1 MRRQT
6 LPIEGLPAWARL
18 NDVVFHDVK
27 VTRTERKGY
36 GMVSG
41 TDLSVTDDTTDSPT
55 LLAVPHALVLNAEAV
70 SEYAKEDKNFR
81 QLLDAV
87 GHGSTRTDALL
98 FLLVQTVL
106 ASRSSHPAV
115 GVSNPWTEYL
125 KFLPE
130 TVPVP
135 TLWTEE
141 ERLLLR
147 GTSLETA
154 VDAKI
159 SALDA
164 EFGLVREK
172 SSDIVGWNDLLWGA
186 EGASAVSF
194 MDWIRLDAL
203 YRSRCLELPRS
214 GESMV
219 PCIDMINHSATPSAY
234 YDENPRD
241 EVVLRLRPGTTI
253 SRGDEITIN
262 YGDAKS
268 AAEMLFSY
276 GFIDRETAINSL
288 VLPLAPF
295 PDDPLAKAK
304 LVAFGEPPRI
314 HVSRGRGEST
324 GAGEG
329 TLAPTRW
336 TSPFAY
342 LMCVNEEDGLEFRVL
357 QQTDGEQQL
366 RVFWQDEDVTERTR
380 DFETLV
386 RTHPLAAVLRL
397 RVVTV
402 VEEALRA
409 QLERLRSAPA
419 IPVPVLNG
427 EQEDAT
433 APRLR
438 EDCVR
443 AAATLRD
450 IEANILEDAITVLD
464 REWCIIRSLLLTD
477 ENVVAYLGL
486 KEAAES
492 GLASE
497 EASNEPEDFS

>member
-1 MRRQT
+1 MHRQT
-6 LPIEGLPAWARL
+6 LPIEGLPAWARF
-18 NDVVFHDVK
+18 NDVLFHGVT
-27 VTRTERKGY
+27 VTRTEGKGY
-36 GMVSG
+36 GVVSD
-41 TDLSVTDDTTDSPT
+41 TDLSITNDTTESPD
-55 LLAVPHALVLNAEAV
+55 LLTVPHSLVLNAEAV
-70 SEYAKEDKNFR
+70 SEYAKEDKNFKR
-81 QLLDAV
+81 LLDAV
-87 GHGSTRTDALL
+87 GRRSTRTDVLL
-98 FLLVQTVL
+98 FLLVQTAL
-106 ASRSSHPAV
+106 ASRSGHSAV

-130 TVPVP
+130 TVLVP

-164 EFGLVREK
+164 ELGLVREK
-172 SSDIVGWNDLLWGA
+172 SSDVAGWNDLLWGG
-186 EGASAVSF
+186 EDDSAISF
-194 MDWIRLDAL
+194 TGWIRLDAL

-219 PCIDMINHSATPSAY
+219 PCIDMINHSANPSAY
-234 YDENPRD
+234 YDENAKN

-268 AAEMLFSY
+268 AAEMLFNY
-276 GFIDRETAINSL
+276 GFIDRESAIDSL

-314 HVSRGRGEST
+314 HVSRSRGDGRSADE
-324 GAGEG
+324 EG
-329 TLAPTRW
+329 TFASTQW
-336 TSPFAY
+336 TSAFAY
-342 LMCVNEEDGLEFRVL
+342 LMCVNEEDGLEFR
-357 QQTDGEQQL
+357 
-366 RVFWQDEDVTERTR
+366 DEDVTDRTR
-380 DFETLV
+380 DFESLV
-386 RTHPLAAVLRL
+386 RTHPLASVLRL

-409 QLERLRSAPA
+409 QLERLRSVPA
-419 IPVPVLNG
+419 TPDPVPDEG
-427 EQEDAT
+427 QEGAS

-443 AAATLRD
+443 AATTLRD
-450 IEANILEDAITVLD
+450 IEANILEVAIQVLD
-464 REWCIIRSLLLTD
+464 RERSFLLMD
-477 ENVVAYLGL
+477 KNVVAYLGL
-486 KEAAES
+486 AEAAKS
-492 GLASE
+492 GLASD
-497 EASNEPEDFS
+497 EASNEPEPEDFS